1 MRETNDRY
9 LPTDPDAFRA
19 ARPARGRI
27 IVIAPT
33 RAACETIELAFTL
46 HIDTYLEQNHGAK
59 LRELAAS
66 GGGFGIVA
74 GTGTGKTLA
83 VRPIAETILGEELKV
98 GVVNREREA
107 TPETPQCNVII
118 VTTGIARRWFQD
130 GDIDYRDTLVVDE
143 IHQTSAELELCLA
156 LGKRAKCRF
165 IWLSATV
172 DPTFYSQY
180 LDSSGVL
187 EVYSFDEAKKATVEV
202 LSRSPADFL
211 DDKFLK
217 KMIAERR
224 GVAMFM
230 PTRAGTEDAARHVQT
245 AYPKINAQHYHGGEP
260 IRVIRPY
267 LEEGGVD
274 KPFFLSMTAAGQ
286 SAITVQGLDTVIID
300 DTRFTNLVEKG
311 RNVLTRAHLGAN
323 ELLQMAGRVHGR
335 VKGGRV
341 FILSDRRIP
350 FESLKPVLPE
360 FQLAGDSERV
370 ALTCAAIGVRADDLE
385 LPVPLDRAAYKRAI
399 ATLESRN
406 IVADGRLT
414 DYGRAVEKMPVE
426 RPWAELLVNSD
437 DDLVPFV
444 AVMSGVESLHRMTR
458 EDRVLDGLLIPGSD
472 HLTAYNVYAEAFTKY
487 GYLGSVYGLPRQLFH
502 DEIAEWAETR
512 GVLVKSLED
521 ASLAMA
527 SVYRSLNAPLP
538 STLAKAT
545 EATRNRFSELLAQ
558 VMPFDLVIDEE
569 TAWGESARVGKTSV
583 CGSWGAVAGTLRFF
597 ADRMGIPRASIEGT
611 QIAAALLRRFAD
623 VGDSTLAYD
632 PNKRQGQLV
641 RTRTVTYR
649 GFELERESETV
660 DEFAPEI
667 AESARDVIAEAF
679 ATERMRHPAVD
690 RNRPMVAEAREVW
703 RRSGAVTPRASQADV
718 AAWYRAR
725 LNDVESL
732 HDLKHQQLRMTWD
745 EWITPT
751 QRAAYDELPHLVDVR
766 DRQVPIEY
774 DVEERDDG
782 TFIGVARLRLPEK
795 LARTLVVEE
804 LPPFDRPYRFVVVRG
819 QRGSAR
825 GRTLDELQEALDTP
839 WMPDELAS
847 IGDRYG
853 QRKGGKERSREE
865 YQRGKQSRS
874 VIPPKKKGRKGR

>member
-1 MRETNDRY
+1 MRDTRDRY
-9 LPTDPDAFRA
+9 LPDPEAFRA
-19 ARPARGRI
+19 ARPQTGRI
-27 IVIAPT
+27 IIIAPT

-46 HIDTYLEQNHGAK
+46 NIPTYLETHYGAR

-66 GGGFGIVA
+66 GQGFGIVA

-83 VRPIAETILGEELKV
+83 VRPIAETILGEALRV

-130 GDIDYRDTLVVDE
+130 GDIDHRDTVVVDE

-156 LGKRAKCRF
+156 LGKRARCRY

-172 DPTFYSQY
+172 DPSFYSQY
-180 LDSSGVL
+180 LSSGAVL

-217 KMIAERR
+217 KVIAERR
-224 GVAMFM
+224 GVAMFL
-230 PTRAGTEDAARHVQT
+230 PTRAGTEDAARHVQES
-245 AYPKINAQHYHGGEP
+245 YPKIHAQHYHGGEP
-260 IRVIRPY
+260 IRVIRQY
-267 LEEGGVD
+267 LDEGGVD

-300 DTRFTNLVEKG
+300 DTRFTNMVDKG
-311 RNVLTRAHLGAN
+311 RNVLTRVHLGAN

-335 VKGGRV
+335 VAGGRV

-350 FESLKPVLPE
+350 FEQLKPELPE

-370 ALTCAAIGVRADDLE
+370 AITCAAIGVRADDLE
-385 LPVPLDRAAYKRAI
+385 LPVPLDKIAYRRAVAL
-399 ATLESRN
+399 LETRN
-406 IVADGRLT
+406 IVANGRLT

-458 EDRVLDGLLIPGSD
+458 EDRVLDGMLIPGSD

-487 GYLGSVYGLPRQLFH
+487 GYVGDVYGLPRQLFH
-502 DEIAEWAETR
+502 EEIAEWAEAK

-521 ASLAMA
+521 AALAMA

-538 STLAKAT
+538 TSLPKAT
-545 EATRNRFSELLAQ
+545 DATRARFTELLAQ
-558 VMPFDLVIDEE
+558 VMPFDLVLDEE

-611 QIAAALLRRFAD
+611 QITPAQLRKFATY
-623 VGDSTLAYD
+623 GESTIAYD
-632 PNKRQGQLV
+632 PHKKQGQLV
-641 RTRTVTYR
+641 RTRRVTYG
-649 GFELERESETV
+649 GFELERETEV
-660 DEFAPEI
+660 LGEFS
-667 AESARDVIAEAF
+667 AENADAARDVLADAF
-679 ATERMRHPAVD
+679 ATERARHPAVE
-690 RNRPMVAEAREVW
+690 RNRPMIAEAREVW
-703 RRSGAVTPRASQADV
+703 RRSGGATARASQADV
-718 AAWYRAR
+718 AAWYRTR
-725 LNDVESL
+725 LDTVASV
-732 HDLKHQQLRMTWD
+732 HDLKHLPLRMTWD
-745 EWITPT
+745 DWITPEA
-751 QRAAYDELPHLVDVR
+751 RALYDALPHQVTVR

-782 TFIGVARLRLPEK
+782 TLLGVARLRLPEK
-795 LARTLVVEE
+795 LARTLVTEE

-839 WMPDELAS
+839 WMPDELATLS
-847 IGDRYG
+847 DQYG
-853 QRKGGKERSREE
+853 QRKGGRERSREE
-865 YQRGKQSRS
+865 YQRGKERRS
-874 VIPPKKKGRKGR
+874 VIPPKKRGRKGR

>member
-1 MRETNDRY
+1 MRDTRDRY
-9 LPTDPDAFRA
+9 LPDPEAFKA
-19 ARPARGRI
+19 ARPPKGRI
-27 IVIAPT
+27 IIIAPT

-46 HIDTYLEQNHGAK
+46 NIETYLEKHHGAK

-66 GGGFGIVA
+66 GSGFGIVA

-83 VRPIAETILGEELKV
+83 VRPIAETILGEVLKV

-130 GDIDYRDTLVVDE
+130 GDIDQHDTVVVDE

-156 LGKRAKCRF
+156 LGKRARCRY

-172 DPTFYSQY
+172 DPSFYSQY
-180 LDSSGVL
+180 LGSHDVL
-187 EVYSFDEAKKATVEV
+187 EVYSFDERKKATVEV
-202 LSRSPADFL
+202 LTKNPADFL

-217 KMIAERR
+217 KVIAERR
-224 GVAMFM
+224 GVAMFL
-230 PTRAGTEDAARHVQT
+230 PTRVGTEDAARHVQESF
-245 AYPKINAQHYHGGEP
+245 PKINAQHYHGGEP
-260 IRVIRPY
+260 IRVIRQY
-267 LEEGGVD
+267 LDEGGVD

-300 DTRFTNLVEKG
+300 DTRFTNMVDKG
-311 RNVLTRAHLGAN
+311 RNVLTRVHLGAN

-335 VKGGRV
+335 VAGGRV

-350 FESLKPVLPE
+350 FDQLKPVLPE

-385 LPVPLDRAAYKRAI
+385 LPVPLDKIAYRRAVAL
-399 ATLESRN
+399 LETRN
-406 IVADGRLT
+406 IVLNGRLT

-426 RPWAELLVNSD
+426 RAWAELLVNSD

-458 EDRVLDGLLIPGSD
+458 EDRNLDSMLIPGSD
-472 HLTAYNVYAEAFTKY
+472 HLTAYNVYQEAFAKY
-487 GYLGSVYGLPRQLFH
+487 GYVGNVFGLPRQLFH
-502 DEIAEWAETR
+502 EEIAEWAEVK

-521 ASLAMA
+521 AALAMA

-538 STLAKAT
+538 TALPKAT
-545 EATRNRFSELLAQ
+545 EATRMRFTDLLAQ

-569 TAWGESARVGKTSV
+569 TSWGESARVGKTSV

-611 QIAAALLRRFAD
+611 QITPMQLRKYA
-623 VGDSTLAYD
+623 VYGDSTMAYD
-632 PNKRQGQLV
+632 PHRKQGQLV
-641 RTRTVTYR
+641 RTRRVTYG
-649 GFELERESETV
+649 GFELERESEILA
-660 DEFAPEI
+660 DFSPEN
-667 AESARDVIAEAF
+667 AEQARDVLAEAF
-679 ATERMRHPAVD
+679 ATERMRHPAVE
-690 RNRPMVAEAREVW
+690 RNRPMIAEAREVW
-703 RRSGAVTPRASQADV
+703 RRSGGVSPRASQADV

-725 LNDVESL
+725 LNDVESVQ
-732 HDLKHQQLRMTWD
+732 DLKHLQLRMTWD
-745 EWITPT
+745 DWITPE
-751 QRAAYDELPHLVDVR
+751 QRAQYDELPHQVSVR

-782 TFIGVARLRLPEK
+782 TLFGVARLRLPEK
-795 LARTLVVEE
+795 IARTLVTEE

-839 WMPDELAS
+839 WMPDELATLS
-847 IGDRYG
+847 DQYG
-853 QRKGGKERSREE
+853 HRKGGRERAREE
-865 YQRGKQSRS
+865 YQRGKERRS
-874 VIPPKKKGRKGR
+874 VIPPKKRGRKGR

>member
-1 MRETNDRY
+1 MRDIRDRY
-9 LPTDPDAFRA
+9 LPPDPEAFRA
-19 ARPARGRI
+19 ARPKRGRI
-27 IVIAPT
+27 IIIAPT

-46 HIDTYLEQNHGAK
+46 NLQTYLEIHYGARV
-59 LRELAAS
+59 RELAAS
-66 GGGFGIVA
+66 GRGFGIVA

-83 VRPIAETILGEELKV
+83 VRPIAETILGEELIV

-107 TPETPQCNVII
+107 TPDTPQWNVII

-130 GDIDYRDTLVVDE
+130 GDIDHHDTVVVDE

-156 LGKRAKCRF
+156 LGKRARCRF

-172 DPTFYSQY
+172 DPSFYSQY
-180 LDSSGVL
+180 LDSGDVL

-202 LSRSPADFL
+202 LSRNPADFL
-211 DDKFLK
+211 DDRFLK
-217 KMIAERR
+217 KVIADRR
-224 GVAMFM
+224 GVAMFL
-230 PTRAGTEDAARHVQT
+230 PTRAGTEDAARHVQES
-245 AYPKINAQHYHGGEP
+245 YPKIHAQHYHGGEP
-260 IRVIRPY
+260 IRVIRQY
-267 LEEGGVD
+267 LDEGGVP

-300 DTRFTNLVEKG
+300 DTRFTNMVDKG
-311 RNVLTRAHLGAN
+311 RNVLTRVHLGAN

-335 VKGGRV
+335 VSGGRV

-350 FESLKPVLPE
+350 FEMLKPVLPE

-385 LPVPLDRAAYKRAI
+385 LPVPLDKIAYRRAM
-399 ATLESRN
+399 TLLETRN
-406 IVADGRLT
+406 IVANGRLT

-426 RPWAELLVNSD
+426 RAWAELLVNSD

-458 EDRVLDGLLIPGSD
+458 EDRNLDGMLIPGSD

-487 GYLGSVYGLPRQLFH
+487 GYVGDVYGLPRQLFH
-502 DEIAEWAETR
+502 DEIAEWAEVK

-521 ASLAMA
+521 AALAMA

-538 STLAKAT
+538 TKLAKAT
-545 EATRNRFSELLAQ
+545 EATRARFSELIAQ
-558 VMPFDLVIDEE
+558 VMPFDLVVDEQ

-611 QIAAALLRRFAD
+611 QLTPALLRKFATY
-623 VGDSTLAYD
+623 GESTIAYD
-632 PNKRQGQLV
+632 PHKRQGQLV
-641 RTRTVTYR
+641 RTRHVTYG
-649 GFELERESETV
+649 GFELERETEV
-660 DEFAPEI
+660 IGEFTPEI
-667 AESARDVIAEAF
+667 ADTARDALADAF
-679 ATERMRHPAVD
+679 ATERVRHPAVD
-690 RNRPMVAEAREVW
+690 RNRPMIAEAREVW
-703 RRSGAVTPRASQADV
+703 RRSGGVTPRTSQAEV
-718 AAWYRAR
+718 TAWYRER
-725 LNDVESL
+725 LTTVESVQ
-732 HDLKHQQLRMTWD
+732 DLKHLQVRMTWD
-745 EWITPT
+745 DWITPE
-751 QRAAYDELPHLVDVR
+751 QRAAYDDLPHQVMVR

-782 TFIGVARLRLPEK
+782 TFLGVARLRLPEK
-795 LARTLVVEE
+795 LARTLVTEE

-825 GRTLDELQEALDTP
+825 GRTLDELQDALDTP
-839 WMPDELAS
+839 WMPDELATLS
-847 IGDRYG
+847 DQYG
-853 QRKGGKERSREE
+853 QTKGGRERSRED
-865 YQRGKQSRS
+865 YQRGKASRA
-874 VIPPKKKGRKGR
+874 VIPPKKRGRKGR

>member
-1 MRETNDRY
+1 MRDTRDQY
-9 LPTDPDAFRA
+9 LPPDPEAFRA
-19 ARPARGRI
+19 ARPKRGRI
-27 IVIAPT
+27 IIIAPT

-46 HIDTYLEQNHGAK
+46 NLQTYLEIHHGAR

-66 GGGFGIVA
+66 GRGFGIVA

-83 VRPIAETILGEELKV
+83 VRPIAETILGEALKV

-107 TPETPQCNVII
+107 TPETPQWNVII

-130 GDIDYRDTLVVDE
+130 GDIDEHDTVVVDE

-156 LGKRAKCRF
+156 LGKRARCRY

-172 DPTFYSQY
+172 DPSFYSQY
-180 LDSSGVL
+180 LNSGDVL
-187 EVYSFDEAKKATVEV
+187 EVYSFDEAKKAKVEV
-202 LSRSPADFL
+202 LTRSPAEFL

-217 KMIAERR
+217 KVIAERR

-230 PTRAGTEDAARHVQT
+230 PTRAGTEDAARHVQES
-245 AYPKINAQHYHGGEP
+245 YPKIHAQHYHGGEP

-300 DTRFTNLVEKG
+300 DTRFTNMVDKG
-311 RNVLTRAHLGAN
+311 RNVLTRVHLGAN

-335 VKGGRV
+335 VAGGRV
-341 FILSDRRIP
+341 FILSDRRLA
-350 FESLKPVLPE
+350 FETLKPVLPE

-385 LPVPLDRAAYKRAI
+385 LPVPLDKIAYRRAV
-399 ATLESRN
+399 TLLETRN
-406 IVADGRLT
+406 IVANGRLT

-426 RPWAELLVNSD
+426 RAWAELLVNSD

-458 EDRVLDGLLIPGSD
+458 EDRNLDSMLIPGSD

-487 GYLGSVYGLPRQLFH
+487 GYVGNVYGLPRQLFH
-502 DEIAEWAETR
+502 DEIAEWAEVK

-521 ASLAMA
+521 AALAMA
-527 SVYRSLNAPLP
+527 SVYRSLDAPLP
-538 STLAKAT
+538 TTLPKAT
-545 EATRNRFSELLAQ
+545 EATRARFSELIAQ
-558 VMPFDLVIDEE
+558 VMPFDLVVDEQ

-611 QIAAALLRRFAD
+611 QLTPALLRRFAKY
-623 VGDSTLAYD
+623 GESAIAYD
-632 PNKRQGQLV
+632 PHKRQGQLV
-641 RTRTVTYR
+641 RTRHVTYG
-649 GFELERESETV
+649 GFELERETEV
-660 DEFAPEI
+660 IGEFTPEI
-667 AESARDVIAEAF
+667 ADTARGAMADAF

-703 RRSGAVTPRASQADV
+703 RRSGGLTPRASQADV
-718 AAWYRAR
+718 TAWYRKG
-725 LNDVESL
+725 LDTVESVQ
-732 HDLKHQQLRMTWD
+732 DLKHLQLRMTWD
-745 EWITPT
+745 DWITPE
-751 QRAAYDELPHLVDVR
+751 QRAAYDDLPHQVTVR

-782 TFIGVARLRLPEK
+782 TFFGVARLRLPEK
-795 LARTLVVEE
+795 VARTLVTEE

-839 WMPDELAS
+839 WMPDELATLS
-847 IGDRYG
+847 DQYG
-853 QRKGGKERSREE
+853 QRTGGRERSREE
-865 YQRGKQSRS
+865 YQRGKERRS
-874 VIPPKKKGRKGR
+874 VIPPKKRGRKGR

>member
-1 MRETNDRY
+1 MRDIRDRY
-9 LPTDPDAFRA
+9 LPPDPAAFKA
-19 ARPARGRI
+19 ARPPKGRI
-27 IVIAPT
+27 IIIAPT

-46 HIDTYLEQNHGAK
+46 NIQTYLEKNHGAR

-66 GGGFGIVA
+66 GEGFGIVA

-83 VRPIAETILGEELKV
+83 VRPIAETILGEALRV

-130 GDIDYRDTLVVDE
+130 GDIDHHDTVVVDE

-156 LGKRAKCRF
+156 LGKRARCRY

-172 DPTFYSQY
+172 DPSFYSQY
-180 LDSSGVL
+180 LSSGAVL
-187 EVYSFDEAKKATVEV
+187 EVYSFDEAKKAKVEV
-202 LSRSPADFL
+202 LTRSPADFL

-217 KMIAERR
+217 KVIAERR
-224 GVAMFM
+224 GVAMFL
-230 PTRAGTEDAARHVQT
+230 PTRAGTEDAARHVQESF
-245 AYPKINAQHYHGGEP
+245 PKIHAQHYHGGEP
-260 IRVIRPY
+260 IRVIRQY
-267 LEEGGVD
+267 LDEGGVE

-300 DTRFTNLVEKG
+300 DTRFTNMVDKG
-311 RNVLTRAHLGAN
+311 RNVLTRVHLGAN

-335 VKGGRV
+335 VSGGRV

-350 FESLKPVLPE
+350 FEQLKPELPE

-370 ALTCAAIGVRADDLE
+370 AMTCAAIGVRADDLE
-385 LPVPLDRAAYKRAI
+385 LPVPLDKIAYRRAV
-399 ATLESRN
+399 TLLETRN
-406 IVADGRLT
+406 IVANGRLT

-458 EDRVLDGLLIPGSD
+458 EDRNLDGMLIAGSD
-472 HLTAYNVYAEAFTKY
+472 HLTAYNVYAEAFTKF
-487 GYLGSVYGLPRQLFH
+487 GYVGDVYGLPRQLFH
-502 DEIAEWAETR
+502 DEIADWAELK

-521 ASLAMA
+521 AALAMA

-538 STLAKAT
+538 KALPKAT
-545 EATRNRFSELLAQ
+545 EATRARFSDLVAQ
-558 VMPFDLVIDEE
+558 VMPFDLVVDEE

-583 CGSWGAVAGTLRFF
+583 CGSWGGVAGTLRFF

-611 QIAAALLRRFAD
+611 QLAPALLRKYAS
-623 VGDSTLAYD
+623 VGDSSIVYD
-632 PNKRQGQLV
+632 PNRKQGQLV
-641 RTRTVTYR
+641 RTRRVTYG
-649 GFELERESETV
+649 GFELERETEVLSDFT
-660 DEFAPEI
+660 PEN
-667 AESARDVIAEAF
+667 SDQARDALAEAF
-679 ATERMRHPAVD
+679 ATERMRHPGAD
-690 RNRPMVAEAREVW
+690 RNRPVIAEAREVW
-703 RRSGAVTPRASQADV
+703 RRSGGITPRASQADV
-718 AAWYRAR
+718 TAWYRER
-725 LNDVESL
+725 LNTVESMQ
-732 HDLKHQQLRMTWD
+732 DLKHLQLRMSWD
-745 EWITPT
+745 DWITPG
-751 QRAAYDELPHLVDVR
+751 QRALYDELPHMVSVR

-782 TFIGVARLRLPEK
+782 TLFGVARLRLPEK
-795 LARTLVVEE
+795 LARTLVTEE

-825 GRTLDELQEALDTP
+825 GRTLGELQDALDTP
-839 WMPDELAS
+839 WMPDELATL
-847 IGDRYG
+847 GDEYG
-853 QRKGGKERSREE
+853 QRKQGRERSREE
-865 YQRGKQSRS
+865 YQRGKERRS
-874 VIPPKKKGRKGR
+874 VIPPKRRGRKGR

>member
-1 MRETNDRY
+1 MRDTRDRY
-9 LPTDPDAFRA
+9 LPDPEAFRA
-19 ARPARGRI
+19 ARPQTGRI
-27 IVIAPT
+27 IIIAPT

-46 HIDTYLEQNHGAK
+46 NIPTYLETHHGAR

-66 GGGFGIVA
+66 GQGFGIVA

-83 VRPIAETILGEELKV
+83 VRPIAETILGEALRV

-130 GDIDYRDTLVVDE
+130 GDIDHLDTVVVDE

-156 LGKRAKCRF
+156 LGKRARCRF

-172 DPTFYSQY
+172 DPTFYSAY
-180 LDSSGVL
+180 LSSGAVL

-217 KMIAERR
+217 KVIAERR
-224 GVAMFM
+224 GVAMFL
-230 PTRAGTEDAARHVQT
+230 PTRAGTEDAARHVQES
-245 AYPKINAQHYHGGEP
+245 YPKIHAQHYHGGEP
-260 IRVIRPY
+260 IRVIRQY
-267 LEEGGVD
+267 LDEGGVD

-300 DTRFTNLVEKG
+300 DTRFTNMVDKG
-311 RNVLTRAHLGAN
+311 RNVLTRVHLGAN

-335 VKGGRV
+335 VAGGRV

-350 FESLKPVLPE
+350 FEQLKPELPE

-370 ALTCAAIGVRADDLE
+370 AITCAAIGVRADDLE
-385 LPVPLDRAAYKRAI
+385 LPVPLDKLAYRRAVAL
-399 ATLESRN
+399 LETRN
-406 IVADGRLT
+406 IVANGRLT

-458 EDRVLDGLLIPGSD
+458 EDRVLDGMLIPGSD
-472 HLTAYNVYAEAFTKY
+472 HLTAYNVYAEAFTRY
-487 GYLGSVYGLPRQLFH
+487 GYVGNVYGLPRQLFH
-502 DEIAEWAETR
+502 EEIAEWAEAK
-512 GVLVKSLED
+512 GVLLKSLED
-521 ASLAMA
+521 AALAMA

-538 STLAKAT
+538 SALPKAT
-545 EATRNRFSELLAQ
+545 EATRARFTELLAQ
-558 VMPFDLVIDEE
+558 VMPFDLVLDEE

-611 QIAAALLRRFAD
+611 QITPAQLRKFATY
-623 VGDSTLAYD
+623 GDSTIAYD
-632 PNKRQGQLV
+632 PHKKQGQLV
-641 RTRTVTYR
+641 RTRRVTYG
-649 GFELERESETV
+649 GFELERETEVLGDFT
-660 DEFAPEI
+660 PEN
-667 AESARDVIAEAF
+667 AAAARDVLAEAL
-679 ATERMRHPAVD
+679 ATERVRHPAVE
-690 RNRPMVAEAREVW
+690 RNRPMIAEAREVW
-703 RRSGAVTPRASQADV
+703 RRSGGVTARASQADV
-718 AAWYRAR
+718 ASWYRAR
-725 LNDVESL
+725 LDTVESV
-732 HDLKHQQLRMTWD
+732 HDLKHLQLRMSWD
-745 EWITPT
+745 DWITPEE
-751 QRAAYDELPHLVDVR
+751 RARYDALPHQVLVR

-774 DVEERDDG
+774 DVEELDDG
-782 TFIGVARLRLPEK
+782 RLFGVARLRLPEK
-795 LARTLVVEE
+795 MARTLVVEE

-825 GRTLDELQEALDTP
+825 GRTLHELQEVLDTP
-839 WMPDELAS
+839 WMPDELATLS
-847 IGDRYG
+847 DQYG
-853 QRKGGKERSREE
+853 QRKGGRERSREE
-865 YQRGKQSRS
+865 YQRGKERRS
-874 VIPPKKKGRKGR
+874 VIPPRKRGRKGR

>member
-1 MRETNDRY
+1 MRDIRDRY
-9 LPTDPDAFRA
+9 LPTDPDAFKA
-19 ARPARGRI
+19 ARPAGGRVI
-27 IVIAPT
+27 IIAPT

-46 HIDTYLEQNHGAK
+46 NIQTYLEKNHGAR

-66 GGGFGIVA
+66 GQGFGIVA

-83 VRPIAETILGEELKV
+83 VRPIAETILGEALKV

-130 GDIDYRDTLVVDE
+130 GDIDHHDTVVVDE

-156 LGKRAKCRF
+156 LGKRARCRY

-172 DPTFYSQY
+172 DPSFYSKY
-180 LDSSGVL
+180 LGSNAVL

-202 LSRSPADFL
+202 QTRSPADFL

-217 KMIAERR
+217 KVIAERR
-224 GVAMFM
+224 GVAMFL
-230 PTRAGTEDAARHVQT
+230 PTRAGTEDAARHVQESF
-245 AYPKINAQHYHGGEP
+245 PKIHAQHYHGGEP
-260 IRVIRPY
+260 IRVIRQY
-267 LEEGGVD
+267 LDEGGVP

-300 DTRFTNLVEKG
+300 DTRFTNVVDKG
-311 RNVLTRAHLGAN
+311 RNVLTRVHLGAN

-335 VKGGRV
+335 VAGGRV

-350 FESLKPVLPE
+350 FEQLKPELPE

-385 LPVPLDRAAYKRAI
+385 LPVPLDKLAYRRAVGL
-399 ATLESRN
+399 LETRN
-406 IVADGRLT
+406 IVANGRLT
-414 DYGRAVEKMPVE
+414 DYGRQVEKMPVE

-458 EDRVLDGLLIPGSD
+458 EDRVLDGMQIPGSD

-487 GYLGSVYGLPRQLFH
+487 GYVGDVYGLPRQLFH
-502 DEIAEWAETR
+502 DEIAEWAELK

-521 ASLAMA
+521 AALAMA

-538 STLAKAT
+538 KVLSKAT
-545 EATRNRFSELLAQ
+545 EATRMRFADLLAQ
-558 VMPFDLVIDEE
+558 VMPFDLVIDEA
-569 TAWGESARVGKTSV
+569 TSWGESARVGKTSV

-611 QIAAALLRRFAD
+611 QLAPALIRKFATF
-623 VGDSTLAYD
+623 GDSIIAYD
-632 PNKRQGQLV
+632 PHRKQGQLV
-641 RTRTVTYR
+641 RTRRVTYG
-649 GFELERESETV
+649 GFELERESETLN
-660 DEFAPEI
+660 DFAPEN
-667 AESARDVIAEAF
+667 AALARDVLAEAF
-679 ATERMRHPAVD
+679 ATERVRHAAVE
-690 RNRPMVAEAREVW
+690 RNRPMIAEAREVW
-703 RRSGAVTPRASQADV
+703 RRSGGVTQRASQADV
-718 AAWYRAR
+718 TRWYRER
-725 LNDVESL
+725 LDGVESVQ
-732 HDLKHQQLRMTWD
+732 DLKHLQLRMSWD
-745 EWITPT
+745 DWITPE
-751 QRAAYDELPHLVDVR
+751 QRAQYDDLAHQVSVR
-766 DRQVPIEY
+766 DREVPIEY

-782 TFIGVARLRLPEK
+782 TVFGVARLRLPEK
-795 LARTLVVEE
+795 LARTLVTEE
-804 LPPFDRPYRFVVVRG
+804 LPPFDRPYRFVVLRG

-825 GRTLDELQEALDTP
+825 GRTLEELQDALDTP

-847 IGDRYG
+847 LGDEYG
-853 QRKGGKERSREE
+853 QRKGGRERSRDE
-865 YQRGKQSRS
+865 YQRGKERRT
-874 VIPPKKKGRKGR
+874 VIPPKKRGRKGR

>member
-1 MRETNDRY
+1 MRDIRDRY
-9 LPTDPDAFRA
+9 LPPDPDAFRA

-46 HIDTYLEQNHGAK
+46 NIETYLEKHHGAR

-66 GGGFGIVA
+66 GNGFGIVA

-83 VRPIAETILGEELKV
+83 VRPIAETILGDVLRV

-130 GDIDYRDTLVVDE
+130 GDIDHHDTVVVDE

-156 LGKRAKCRF
+156 LGKRARCRY

-172 DPTFYSQY
+172 DPSFYSQY
-180 LDSSGVL
+180 LGSHDVL

-202 LSRSPADFL
+202 LTKNPADFL

-217 KMIAERR
+217 KVIAERR

-230 PTRAGTEDAARHVQT
+230 PTRAGTEDAARHVQESF
-245 AYPKINAQHYHGGEP
+245 PKINAQHYHGGEP

-300 DTRFTNLVEKG
+300 DTRFTNMVDKG
-311 RNVLTRAHLGAN
+311 RNVLTRVHLGAN

-335 VKGGRV
+335 VAGGRV

-350 FESLKPVLPE
+350 FEQLKPVLPE

-385 LPVPLDRAAYKRAI
+385 LPVPLDKIAYHRAVAL
-399 ATLESRN
+399 LESRN
-406 IVADGRLT
+406 IVANGRLT

-426 RPWAELLVNSD
+426 RAWAELLVNSD
-437 DDLVPFV
+437 DDLTPFV

-458 EDRVLDGLLIPGSD
+458 EDRNLDSMLIPGSD
-472 HLTAYNVYAEAFTKY
+472 HLTAYNVYQEAFTKY
-487 GYLGSVYGLPRQLFH
+487 GYVGNVFGLPRQLFH
-502 DEIAEWAETR
+502 EEIAEWAEVK

-521 ASLAMA
+521 AALAMA

-538 STLAKAT
+538 TTLPKAT
-545 EATRNRFSELLAQ
+545 EATRMRFTDLLAQ

-569 TAWGESARVGKTSV
+569 TSWGESARVGKTSV

-611 QIAAALLRRFAD
+611 QITPLQLRKYA
-623 VGDSTLAYD
+623 VYADSTMAYD
-632 PNKRQGQLV
+632 PHRKQGQLV
-641 RTRTVTYR
+641 RTRRVTYA
-649 GFELERESETV
+649 GFELERESEILG
-660 DEFAPEI
+660 DLSPEN
-667 AESARDVIAEAF
+667 AEQARDVIAEAF
-679 ATERMRHPAVD
+679 ATERMRHASVE
-690 RNRPMVAEAREVW
+690 RNRPMIAEAREVW
-703 RRSGAVTPRASQADV
+703 RRSGGVTPRASQADV
-718 AAWYRAR
+718 TAWYRAR
-725 LNDVESL
+725 LNDVESVP
-732 HDLKHQQLRMTWD
+732 DLKHLQLRMTWD
-745 EWITPT
+745 DWITPE
-751 QRAAYDELPHLVDVR
+751 QRAQYDDLPHQVSVR

-782 TFIGVARLRLPEK
+782 TLFGVARLRLPEK
-795 LARTLVVEE
+795 LARTLVTEE

-839 WMPDELAS
+839 WMPDELATLS
-847 IGDRYG
+847 DQYG
-853 QRKGGKERSREE
+853 HRKGGRERAREE
-865 YQRGKQSRS
+865 YQRGKERRS
-874 VIPPKKKGRKGR
+874 VIPPKKRGRKGR